1 MKRVLIAIVTIALL
15 LTACGAKAPVE
26 TTATETVLA
35 ETAPAETKPNY
46 LGTWK
51 LDYLLVGNSKIAQSE
66 LEAAGNEAANMQFVL
81 KDGGAAYLTMG
92 SQSCFVSWS
101 ENASG
106 IWMSGQGT
114 NLELILENGYL
125 TLAVDEDK
133 TVFFQKVSD
142 NQLLGNIDD
151 SAADVPESGAAETV
165 PITEEI
171 PTETTTDSENAIR
184 PEFKKAMDAYEE
196 FYDEYCD
203 LMAQYTKNPTDFSLL
218 TKYGNMLSKMTEID
232 AAFEKWNDADMT
244 TAEAAYYLE
253 VNGRVLQK
261 LAKVMG

>member
-1 MKRVLIAIVTIALL
+1 M
-15 LTACGAKAPVE
+15 
-26 TTATETVLA
+26 
-35 ETAPAETKPNY
+35 
-46 LGTWK
+46 
-51 LDYLLVGNSKIAQSE
+51 
-66 LEAAGNEAANMQFVL
+66 
-81 KDGGAAYLTMG
+81 
-92 SQSCFVSWS
+92 
-101 ENASG
+101 
-106 IWMSGQGT
+106 
-114 NLELILENGYL
+114 ILENGYL

-133 TVFFQKVSD
+133 TIFFQKVSD

-151 SAADVPESGAAETV
+151 APADIPESNVTETV
-165 PITEEI
+165 PTTEEA
-171 PTETTTDSENAIR
+171 PAETTSVSESTIR

-253 VNGRVLQK
+253 VNSRVLQK